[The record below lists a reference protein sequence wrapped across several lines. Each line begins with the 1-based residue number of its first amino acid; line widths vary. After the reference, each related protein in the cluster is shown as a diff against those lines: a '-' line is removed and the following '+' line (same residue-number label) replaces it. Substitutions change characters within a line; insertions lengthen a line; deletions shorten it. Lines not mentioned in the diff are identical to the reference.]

1 MMRRTITL
9 ACAALGLLLA
19 GCASA
24 PPPPPPDTAL
34 FRDDAFAPPTVRI
47 DADDI
52 FALSDKMKAFLASS
66 GAHMLRESD
75 PRRQLVDA
83 LYKRQQLALDY
94 DSSTTR
100 TASEAYAS
108 RTGNCLSLVIM
119 TAAFAKALGLPVY
132 YQQVFVDEAWSRS
145 GNNLYVASGHVNL
158 ALESLPLMA
167 RSVRNIDPP
176 LVVDFLPADELRG
189 QRSRVIDES
198 TVVAMFMNNRA
209 AEAMADGRL
218 DDAYWWVRAAMEQ
231 APRFLVAYNTLG
243 VIYLRHGLSTDAT
256 RVFSQVLQ
264 REPDNPKVM
273 GNLVQ
278 ALRLEGR
285 GPEADT
291 LAQRLAQLEPYPP
304 FYWFNA
310 GLQAMREHD
319 YERARDMF
327 NKELRRE
334 AYYHEFHFWLAQ
346 AELGLGN
353 VRQARLQLQLAMQV
367 STTGHDHDLYAA
379 KLDRLKALRTQ

>member
-1 MMRRTITL
+1 MMRWTL
-9 ACAALGLLLA
+9 SLSCLLLA
-19 GCASA
+19 ACAGA
-24 PPPPPPDTAL
+24 PVTPAPDTRAL
-34 FRDDAFAPPTVRI
+34 FRDDAFAPPSVHI
-47 DADDI
+47 DADEV
-52 FALSDKMKAFLASS
+52 FALSDGMKAFLASS

-100 TASEAYAS
+100 TAAEAYAA
-108 RTGNCLSLVIM
+108 RAGNCLSLVIM

-132 YQQVFVDEAWSRS
+132 FQQVYVDEAWSRS
-145 GNNLYVASGHVNL
+145 SNNLYVASGHVNL
-158 ALESLPLMA
+158 ALESLPLLA

-209 AEAMADGRL
+209 AEAMADGQL
-218 DDAYWWVRAAMEQ
+218 DDAYWWVHAAMDRD
-231 APRFLVAYNTLG
+231 PRFLVAYNTLG
-243 VIYLRHGLSTDAT
+243 VIYLRHGLVGDAT
-256 RVFSQVLQ
+256 RVFSEVLQ
-264 REPDNPKVM
+264 REPDNAKVM

-285 GPEADT
+285 GSEADA

-310 GLQAMREHD
+310 GLQAMHERD
-319 YERARDMF
+319 YERARELF

-334 AYYHEFHFWLAQ
+334 ASYHEFHFWLAQ
-346 AELGLGN
+346 AELGLGH
-353 VRQARLQLQLAMQV
+353 VRQARRHLELAMQG
-367 STTGHDHDLYAA
+367 STTAHDHDLYAA
-379 KLDRLKALRTQ
+379 KLDRLKAWRTQ